1 MLPPLRDSR
10 RRTLLRLSLMV
21 CCVSAALLPLTGG
34 SSGDASASPA
44 VTEAGPAL
52 PAVPAAL
59 RFPSVAVSR
68 DPFVPDAMPDVAPID
83 GDVDIV
89 LPPNA
94 GANGTPLPPAAE
106 GVPNQV
112 VVRAVVIGPSSRALV
127 DQNGKV
133 SVLAVGDML
142 GGVPIQSIDSQGI
155 VLSNGT
161 RIAMAAA
168 HR

>member
-1 MLPPLRDSR
+1 MLAPLRDSR
-10 RRTLLRLSLMV
+10 RKTLLRLSLLV

-44 VTEAGPAL
+44 VAEAAPKL
-52 PAVPAAL
+52 PEVPSAL
-59 RFPSVAVSR
+59 RFPPVAVSR
-68 DPFVPDAMPDVAPID
+68 DPFVPDAVPDQAPID

-94 GANGTPLPPAAE
+94 GANGAPAPPLSD
-106 GVPNQV
+106 VPNQI

-127 DQNGKV
+127 DVNGKV
-133 SVLAVGDML
+133 NVLAVGDIL
-142 GGVPIQSIDSQGI
+142 AGNPIQAIDSQGI
-155 VLSNGT
+155 VLANGT
-161 RIAMAAA
+161 RISLAVA